1 MATAVLVTNWG
12 GASFMD
18 AAYMSML
25 QHRNLVQN
33 DNTSSVNAWINAESQ
48 QRQDINQQIRQ
59 VIYNPTLPTMLPGTV
74 SWGTILAGAGI
85 GGLLGWMLNDDDY
98 AGFGQTLPRYNC
110 DTGNVEVVP
119 GDPDGNSQVTSTI
132 VGAGLGAL
140 LAYLAQP
147 TTHITPNPA
156 AGRDRYLAELAYKQQ
171 LDSVG
176 VKAIGQVAIQIAIDN
191 YIASKQRDLVRSI
204 ANDQAALANRQLVMA
219 EKEYCRYTTI
229 FAPVEDATMAAVA
242 ADPRYV
248 PQYELHMGRARNDAA
263 RAFGKAITGLNRKLS
278 RYCAGANANLLR
290 EIHSEWART
299 EVDAVNHAWRYEE
312 LQAWRRDDVQF
323 NRKLQMFNVGRSL
336 QASATGD
343 MRAATAAIG
352 GANEALMGGMSGYY
366 GALQASF
373 GRYSGYL
380 MQQSRANSLQ
390 SFGMGAANIARGLP
404 GLSGGFESDGMDDDA
419 LQLNLRDA
427 RGFAARSAPFA

>member
-33 DNTSSVNAWINAESQ
+33 DNTSAVNAWINAESS

-59 VIYNPTLPTMLPGTV
+59 VIYNPTLPTVQPGTI

-85 GGLLGWMLNDDDY
+85 GGLLGWMLEDDDY
-98 AGFGQTLPRYNC
+98 AGFGHTLPRFNC
-110 DTGNVEVVP
+110 TTGNVEVVP
-119 GDPDGNSQVTSTI
+119 GDPDGNSRVTSTI

-140 LAYLAQP
+140 MAYLAQP
-147 TTHITPNPA
+147 TMHVVPNPA

-176 VKAIGQVAIQIAIDN
+176 VKAIGQIAIQIAVDN
-191 YIASKQRDLVRSI
+191 YIASKQRDLIRSI
-204 ANDQAALANRQLVMA
+204 ANDQASLANRQLVMA
-219 EKEYCRYTTI
+219 EKEYCRYTTV
-229 FAPVEDATMAAVA
+229 FAPVEDATMAEVA

-263 RAFGKAITGLNRKLS
+263 RAFGKAITCLNRRLS

-323 NRKLQMFNVGRSL
+323 NRRLQLFNIGRSL

-343 MRAATAAIG
+343 MRAATAVIG

-373 GRYSGYL
+373 GRFSGYL
-380 MQQSRANSLQ
+380 LQQSRANSLQ
-390 SFGMGAANIARGLP
+390 AFGMGTAMLSRGIPELDVEGDDRQFTS
-404 GLSGGFESDGMDDDA
+404 GLHSIYG
-419 LQLNLRDA
+419 R
-427 RGFAARSAPFA
+427 

>member
-18 AAYMSML
+18 AAYLSML

-33 DNTSSVNAWINAESQ
+33 DNTSAVNAWINAESS
-48 QRQDINQQIRQ
+48 QRQDVNQQIRQ
-59 VIYNPTLPTMLPGTV
+59 IIYNPTLPTMLPGTI
-74 SWGTILAGAGI
+74 SWGTVLAGAGL
-85 GGLLGWMLNDDDY
+85 GGLLGWMLNDADY
-98 AGFGQTLPRYNC
+98 GGFGQTLPRYNC
-110 DTGNVEVVP
+110 TTDTVEVVP
-119 GDPDGNSQVTSTI
+119 GDPDGNSKVTSTI

-147 TTHITPNPA
+147 TLHVVPNPA

-176 VKAIGQVAIQIAIDN
+176 VKAIGQIAIQIAIDN

-219 EKEYCRYTTI
+219 EKEYCRYTTV
-229 FAPVEDATMAAVA
+229 FAPVEDATMAQAA
-242 ADPRYV
+242 ADPRYL

-263 RAFGKAITGLNRKLS
+263 RAFGKAITGLNRRLS

-290 EIHSEWART
+290 EVHTEWART

-323 NRKLQMFNVGRSL
+323 NRKLQLFNVGRSL

-352 GANEALMGGMSGYY
+352 GANEALMSGISGYY

-373 GRYSGYL
+373 GRFSGYL
-380 MQQSRANSLQ
+380 LQQSRANSLQ
-390 SFGMGAANIARGLP
+390 SFGMDAAMGARGVP
-404 GLSGGFESDGMDDDA
+404 GLMGGFDTADDDMP
-419 LQLNLRDA
+419 LLNLRDA
-427 RGFAARSAPFA
+427 RGFADRTAPFA

>member
-1 MATAVLVTNWG
+1 MAAAVLVTNWG
-12 GASFMD
+12 GASYMD
-18 AAYMSML
+18 ANYQSL
-25 QHRNLVQN
+25 LNYRQLVQS
-33 DNTSSVNAWINAESQ
+33 DNTSAVSSWIDAEEA
-48 QRQDINQQIRQ
+48 QREDVQTHFRET
-59 VIYNPTLPTMLPGTV
+59 IYNPQSVTVQPGTI
-74 SWGTILAGAGI
+74 SWGTILVGAGV
-85 GGLLGWMLNDDDY
+85 GGLLGWMLNDGDY

-110 DTGNVEVVP
+110 TTGNVEVVP
-119 GDPDGNSQVTSTI
+119 SDPDGNSKVTSTI

-140 LAYLAQP
+140 MAYLAQP
-147 TTHITPNPA
+147 TLHVTPDPTS
-156 AGRDRYLAELAYKQQ
+156 GRDRYLAELAYKQQ

-204 ANDQAALANRQLVMA
+204 ANDQAALANRQLVIA

-312 LQAWRRDDVQF
+312 LQTWRRDDVQF

-373 GRYSGYL
+373 GRFSGYL

-390 SFGMGAANIARGLP
+390 SFGMGTASLARGLP
-404 GLSGGFESDGMDDDA
+404 GLSGGYESDEVDDA
-419 LQLNLRDA
+419 TMLNLRDA
-427 RGFAARSAPFA
+427 RGLAARSAPFA

>member
-33 DNTSSVNAWINAESQ
+33 DNTSAVNAWINAESS

-59 VIYNPTLPTMLPGTV
+59 VIYNPTLPTVQPGTI

-85 GGLLGWMLNDDDY
+85 GGLLGWMLEDDDY
-98 AGFGQTLPRYNC
+98 AGFGRTLPRFNC
-110 DTGNVEVVP
+110 TTGNVEVVP
-119 GDPDGNSQVTSTI
+119 DDPDGNSRVTSTI

-140 LAYLAQP
+140 MAYLAQP
-147 TTHITPNPA
+147 TLHVVPNPA

-176 VKAIGQVAIQIAIDN
+176 VKAIGQIAIQIAVDN
-191 YIASKQRDLVRSI
+191 YIASKQRDLIRSI
-204 ANDQAALANRQLVMA
+204 ANDQASLANRQLVMA
-219 EKEYCRYTTI
+219 EKEYCRYTTV
-229 FAPVEDATMAAVA
+229 FAPVEDATMAEVA

-263 RAFGKAITGLNRKLS
+263 RAFGKAITGLNRRLS

-323 NRKLQMFNVGRSL
+323 NRRLQMFNIGRSL

-373 GRYSGYL
+373 GRFSGYL
-380 MQQSRANSLQ
+380 LQQSRANSLQ
-390 SFGMGAANIARGLP
+390 SFGMGTAMLSRGMP
-404 GLSGGFESDGMDDDA
+404 EPDVGGDDRQFTSDLHAIYG
-419 LQLNLRDA
+419 R
-427 RGFAARSAPFA
+427 

>member
-33 DNTSSVNAWINAESQ
+33 DNTSAVNAWINAESS

-59 VIYNPTLPTMLPGTV
+59 VIYNPTLPTVQPGTI

-85 GGLLGWMLNDDDY
+85 GGLLGWMLEDDGY
-98 AGFGQTLPRYNC
+98 AGFGRTLPRFNC
-110 DTGNVEVVP
+110 TTGNVEVVP
-119 GDPDGNSQVTSTI
+119 GDPDGNSRVTSTI

-140 LAYLAQP
+140 MAYLAQP
-147 TTHITPNPA
+147 TMHVVPNPA

-176 VKAIGQVAIQIAIDN
+176 VKAIGQIAIQIAVDN
-191 YIASKQRDLVRSI
+191 YIASKQRDLIRSI
-204 ANDQAALANRQLVMA
+204 ANDQASLANRQLVMA
-219 EKEYCRYTTI
+219 EKEYCRYTTV
-229 FAPVEDATMAAVA
+229 FAPVEDATMAEVA

-263 RAFGKAITGLNRKLS
+263 RAFGKAITGLNRRLS

-290 EIHSEWART
+290 EIHTEWARA

-323 NRKLQMFNVGRSL
+323 NRRLQMFNVGRSL

-373 GRYSGYL
+373 GRFSGYL
-380 MQQSRANSLQ
+380 LQQSRANSLQ
-390 SFGMGAANIARGLP
+390 SFGMGTAMLSRGMPELDVE
-404 GLSGGFESDGMDDDA
+404 GDDRQFTSDLHSIYG
-419 LQLNLRDA
+419 R
-427 RGFAARSAPFA
+427 

>member
-18 AAYMSML
+18 AAYLSML

-33 DNTSSVNAWINAESQ
+33 DNTSAVNAWINAESS

-59 VIYNPTLPTMLPGTV
+59 VIYNPTLPTVQPGTI
-74 SWGTILAGAGI
+74 SWGTILAGAGV
-85 GGLLGWMLNDDDY
+85 GGLLGWMLEDDDY
-98 AGFGQTLPRYNC
+98 AGFGRTLPRFNC
-110 DTGNVEVVP
+110 ATGNVEVVA
-119 GDPDGNSQVTSTI
+119 GDPDGNSRVTSTI

-140 LAYLAQP
+140 MAYLAQP
-147 TTHITPNPA
+147 TLHVVPNPA

-176 VKAIGQVAIQIAIDN
+176 VKAIGQIAIQIAVDN
-191 YIASKQRDLVRSI
+191 YIASKQRDLIRSI
-204 ANDQAALANRQLVMA
+204 ANDQASLANRQLVIA
-219 EKEYCRYTTI
+219 EKEYCRYTTV
-229 FAPVEDATMAAVA
+229 FAPVEDATMAQVA
-242 ADPRYV
+242 ADPRYM

-263 RAFGKAITGLNRKLS
+263 RAFGKAITGLNRRLS

-290 EIHSEWART
+290 EVHSEWART

-323 NRKLQMFNVGRSL
+323 NRRLQMFNVGRSL
-336 QASATGD
+336 QAGATGD

-352 GANEALMGGMSGYY
+352 GASEALMSGMSGYY

-373 GRYSGYL
+373 GRFSGYL
-380 MQQSRANSLQ
+380 LQQSRANSLQ
-390 SFGMGAANIARGLP
+390 SFGMGMAMLARGVP
-404 GLSGGFESDGMDDDA
+404 GLGLDAEDDPPTFT
-419 LQLNLRDA
+419 LRDA
-427 RGFAARSAPFA
+427 RGFADRSAPYA

>member
-18 AAYMSML
+18 AAYLSML

-33 DNTSSVNAWINAESQ
+33 DNTSAVNAWINAESS

-59 VIYNPTLPTMLPGTV
+59 VIYNPTLPTVQPGTI
-74 SWGTILAGAGI
+74 SWGTILAGAGV
-85 GGLLGWMLNDDDY
+85 GGLLGWMLEDDDY
-98 AGFGQTLPRYNC
+98 AGFGRTLPRFNC
-110 DTGNVEVVP
+110 ATGNVEVVAS
-119 GDPDGNSQVTSTI
+119 DPDGNSRVTSTI

-140 LAYLAQP
+140 MAYLAQP
-147 TTHITPNPA
+147 TLHVVPNPA

-176 VKAIGQVAIQIAIDN
+176 VKAIGQIAIQIAVDN
-191 YIASKQRDLVRSI
+191 YIASKQRDLIRSI
-204 ANDQAALANRQLVMA
+204 ANDQASLANRQLVIA
-219 EKEYCRYTTI
+219 EKEYCRYTTV
-229 FAPVEDATMAAVA
+229 FAPVEDATMAQVA
-242 ADPRYV
+242 ADPRYM
-248 PQYELHMGRARNDAA
+248 PQYEVHMGRARNDAA
-263 RAFGKAITGLNRKLS
+263 RAFGKAITGLNRRLS

-290 EIHSEWART
+290 EIHSELART

-323 NRKLQMFNVGRSL
+323 NRRLQMFNVGRSL

-343 MRAATAAIG
+343 MRAATAAIS
-352 GANEALMGGMSGYY
+352 GANEALMSGMSGYY

-373 GRYSGYL
+373 GRFSGYL
-380 MQQSRANSLQ
+380 LQQSRANSLQ
-390 SFGMGAANIARGLP
+390 SFGMGTAMLARGVP
-404 GLSGGFESDGMDDDA
+404 GLGLDAEDDP
-419 LQLNLRDA
+419 QTFTLRDA
-427 RGFAARSAPFA
+427 RGFADRSAPYA

>member
-229 FAPVEDATMAAVA
+229 FAPFEDLTMAAVA

>member
-18 AAYMSML
+18 AAYMSMF
-25 QHRNLVQN
+25 QHRNLVQS
-33 DNTSSVNAWINAESQ
+33 DNTSAVNAWINAESQ

-59 VIYNPTLPTMLPGTV
+59 VIYNPSFSTVQPGTI

-85 GGLLGWMLNDDDY
+85 GGLLGWMLKDDAYD
-98 AGFGQTLPRYNC
+98 GFGQTLPRYNC
-110 DTGNVEVVP
+110 TTDRVEVVP
-119 GDPDGNSQVTSTI
+119 GDPDGNSRVTSTI

-147 TTHITPNPA
+147 TQHVSPNPA

-176 VKAIGQVAIQIAIDN
+176 VKAIGQIAIQIAIDN
-191 YIASKQRDLVRSI
+191 YIASKQRDLIRSI

-219 EKEYCRYTTI
+219 EKEYCRYTTV
-229 FAPVEDATMAAVA
+229 FAPVEDATMAQVA

-323 NRKLQMFNVGRSL
+323 NRRLQLFNVGRSL

-352 GANEALMGGMSGYY
+352 GANEALMGGISGYY

-373 GRYSGYL
+373 GRFSGYL
-380 MQQSRANSLQ
+380 MQQSRANGLQ
-390 SFGMGAANIARGLP
+390 SFGLGTAMLARGLP
-404 GLSGGFESDGMDDDA
+404 GGSGEIDTDPASDDS
-419 LQLNLRDA
+419 LFTLRDA
-427 RGFAARSAPFA
+427 RGLAARAAPFA

>member
-33 DNTSSVNAWINAESQ
+33 DNTSAVNAWINAESN

-147 TTHITPNPA
+147 TLQVTPNPA

-176 VKAIGQVAIQIAIDN
+176 VKAIGQIAIQIAIDN

-219 EKEYCRYTTI
+219 EKEYCRYATV
-229 FAPVEDATMAAVA
+229 FAPVEDATMAQVA
-242 ADPRYV
+242 TDPRYV

-290 EIHSEWART
+290 EVHTEWART

-323 NRKLQMFNVGRSL
+323 NRRLQMFNVGRSL

-373 GRYSGYL
+373 GRFSGYL

-390 SFGMGAANIARGLP
+390 SFGTGTAMLAHGLP
-404 GLSGGFESDGMDDDA
+404 GLTSGFGGEALDDDT
-419 LQLNLRDA
+419 LLNLRDA
-427 RGFAARSAPFA
+427 RGLAARMAPFA

>member
-1 MATAVLVTNWG
+1 MAAAVLVTNWG

-25 QHRNLVQN
+25 QHRQLVQN
-33 DNTSSVNAWINAESQ
+33 DNTSAVQSWINAESN

-59 VIYNPTLPTMLPGTV
+59 VIYNPELVTVQPGTI
-74 SWGTILAGAGI
+74 SWGTILAGGAI

-110 DTGNVEVVP
+110 DTGNVEVVT
-119 GDPDGNSQVTSTI
+119 GDPDGNSQVTSAI

-147 TTHITPNPA
+147 TQHVTPNPA

-176 VKAIGQVAIQIAIDN
+176 VKAIGQIAIQIAIDN
-191 YIASKQRDLVRSI
+191 YIASKQRDLIRSI

-229 FAPVEDATMAAVA
+229 FAPVEDAMMAAVA

-263 RAFGKAITGLNRKLS
+263 RAFGKAITGLNRRLS

-290 EIHSEWART
+290 EIHTEWART

-323 NRKLQMFNVGRSL
+323 NRKLQMFNIGRSL

-352 GANEALMGGMSGYY
+352 GANEALMNGVSGYY

-373 GRYSGYL
+373 GRFSGYL
-380 MQQSRANSLQ
+380 LQQSRANSLQ
-390 SFGMGAANIARGLP
+390 SFGMGTAQLARGLP
-404 GLSGGFESDGMDDDA
+404 GLTGGDMHDMGDDGA
-419 LQLNLRDA
+419 LLNLRDA
-427 RGFAARSAPFA
+427 RGFADRSAHLA

>member
-1 MATAVLVTNWG
+1 MATAVLVANWG
-12 GASFMD
+12 GASFSD
-18 AAYMSML
+18 AAYLSML

-33 DNTSSVNAWINAESQ
+33 DNTSAVNAWINAESN
-48 QRQDINQQIRQ
+48 QRQDVNQQIREI
-59 VIYNPTLPTMLPGTV
+59 VYNPGLPTMLPGTI

-85 GGLLGWMLNDDDY
+85 GGLLGWMLDDDDY

-110 DTGNVEVVP
+110 DTGHVEVVQ
-119 GDPDGNSQVTSTI
+119 GDPDGNSKVTSTI

-147 TTHITPNPA
+147 TLHVTPDPA

-176 VKAIGQVAIQIAIDN
+176 VKAIGQIAIQIAIDN

-204 ANDQAALANRQLVMA
+204 ANDQAGLANRQLVMA
-219 EKEYCRYTTI
+219 EKEYCRYATV
-229 FAPVEDATMAAVA
+229 FAPVEDATMAQVA

-290 EIHSEWART
+290 EVHTEWART

-323 NRKLQMFNVGRSL
+323 NRRLQMFNVGRSL

-352 GANEALMGGMSGYY
+352 GANEALLGGISGYY

-373 GRYSGYL
+373 GRFSGYL

-390 SFGMGAANIARGLP
+390 SFGMGTAMLAHGLP
-404 GLSGGFESDGMDDDA
+404 GLTGGFGGEAPDDDT
-419 LQLNLRDA
+419 LLNLRDA
-427 RGFAARSAPFA
+427 RGLAARMTSFA

>member
-18 AAYMSML
+18 AAYLSML

-33 DNTSSVNAWINAESQ
+33 DNTSAVNAWINAESS

-59 VIYNPTLPTMLPGTV
+59 VIYNPTLPTVQPGTI
-74 SWGTILAGAGI
+74 SWGTILAGAGV
-85 GGLLGWMLNDDDY
+85 GGLLGWMLEDDDY
-98 AGFGQTLPRYNC
+98 AGFGRTLPRFNC
-110 DTGNVEVVP
+110 ATGNVEVVA
-119 GDPDGNSQVTSTI
+119 GDPDGNSRVTSTI

-140 LAYLAQP
+140 MAYLAQP
-147 TTHITPNPA
+147 TLHVVPNPA
-156 AGRDRYLAELAYKQQ
+156 AGRDRYLAELAYKQH

-176 VKAIGQVAIQIAIDN
+176 VKAIGQIAIQIAVDN
-191 YIASKQRDLVRSI
+191 YIASKQRDLIRSI
-204 ANDQAALANRQLVMA
+204 ANDQASLANRQLVIA
-219 EKEYCRYTTI
+219 EKEYCRYTTV
-229 FAPVEDATMAAVA
+229 FAPVEDATMAQVA
-242 ADPRYV
+242 ADPRYM

-263 RAFGKAITGLNRKLS
+263 RAFGKAITGLNRRLS

-290 EIHSEWART
+290 EVHSEWART

-323 NRKLQMFNVGRSL
+323 NRRLQMFNVGRSL
-336 QASATGD
+336 QAGATGD

-352 GANEALMGGMSGYY
+352 GANEALMSGMSGYY

-373 GRYSGYL
+373 GRFSGYL
-380 MQQSRANSLQ
+380 LQQSRANSLQ
-390 SFGMGAANIARGLP
+390 SFGMGTAMLARGVP
-404 GLSGGFESDGMDDDA
+404 GLGLDAEDDP
-419 LQLNLRDA
+419 QTFTLRDA
-427 RGFAARSAPFA
+427 RGFADRSAPYA

>member
-33 DNTSSVNAWINAESQ
+33 DNTSAVNAWINAESN
-48 QRQDINQQIRQ
+48 QRQDINQQIRE
-59 VIYNPTLPTMLPGTV
+59 VIYNPTLPTMLPGTI

-147 TTHITPNPA
+147 SIHVTPNPA
-156 AGRDRYLAELAYKQQ
+156 AGRDRYFAELAYKQQ

-176 VKAIGQVAIQIAIDN
+176 VKAIGQIAIQIAIDN

-219 EKEYCRYTTI
+219 EKEYCRYATI
-229 FAPVEDATMAAVA
+229 FAPVEDATMAQVA

-263 RAFGKAITGLNRKLS
+263 RAFGKAITGLNRKLT

-290 EIHSEWART
+290 EVHTEWART

-352 GANEALMGGMSGYY
+352 AANEGLLGGMSGYY

-373 GRYSGYL
+373 GRFSGYL

-390 SFGMGAANIARGLP
+390 SFGMGTAMLAHGLP
-404 GLSGGFESDGMDDDA
+404 GLAGGFGGEAPDDDT
-419 LQLNLRDA
+419 LLNLRDA
-427 RGFAARSAPFA
+427 RGLAARMAPFA

>member
-229 FAPVEDATMAAVA
+229 FAPVEDASMAAVA

-390 SFGMGAANIARGLP
+390 SFGMGTASLARGLP
-404 GLSGGFESDGMDDDA
+404 GLSGGFESDAMDDDMP
-419 LQLNLRDA
+419 LLNLRDA
-427 RGFAARSAPFA
+427 RGLAARSAPFA

>member
-147 TTHITPNPA
+147 TTHITLNPA